1 MGSQKELDRTEWLN
15 NNNILST
22 VIPYDAFLWFI
33 KVISWRRKW
42 QPTPVFLPGESHGR
56 RSLVGY
62 SPRGRKESDTTER
75 LHLKISNSLLYHQYP
90 KLSGSYIS
98 IRMLG
103 HKWET
108 MWRII
113 CTVYHYLWKKKKM
126 CIYLHMNVCVKHI
139 YLFTVDILC
148 LRKGKLRNWS
158 EWLCSERVPDGW
170 WMRVGGRPSFYFW
183 VL

>member
-113 CTVYHYLWKKKKM
+113 CTVYHYLWKKKKDVYIPTYECM
-126 CIYLHMNVCVKHI
+126 CKAYIFIYSRHI
-139 YLFTVDILC
+139 M
-148 LRKGKLRNWS
+148 S
-158 EWLCSERVPDGW
+158 SER
-170 WMRVGGRPSFYFW
+170 
-183 VL
+183 